1 MATLYT
7 YKRSPKIRHH
17 VASAQLGYS
26 VICFSAFHHV
36 VPGMGRNDD
45 IFEAIGTGLGDA
57 STCMSA
63 SCSPCMGLKPGDPI
77 MFVLEMGAS
86 ADGCS
91 SSADFMATFKVYIT
105 PQMCMGGPLGEIAGL
120 LDMDCVEF
128 GEVAYYPF
136 LNMITLQINTP
147 PVPRLPVPLVRA
159 RTELNLIL
167 GELTDAV
174 KNHCNRHPEGSADQW
189 NCLSTFYEARGNN
202 QVTLKVEIG
211 ADLFFGSLA
220 PVTLVTCGP
229 DGSSRFQFQWQ
240 FAFACRTSL
249 ISFSFTF
256 FFLLSSSLFF
266 SLFLFFFLFLF
277 QMFKKKY
284 CLPFV
289 PLAPNFSE
297 ARFGLRRPRRRSS
310 LRRITET
317 ASAGNIR
324 NMDAMAMIN
333 SSSSWTVTTMA
344 RRAVYWSRL
353 SRIWQRYSNTWTL
366 TVVICGHSPN
376 RNCWGSYSF

>member
-1 MATLYT
+1 
-7 YKRSPKIRHH
+7 
-17 VASAQLGYS
+17 
-26 VICFSAFHHV
+26 
-36 VPGMGRNDD
+36 MGRNDD

-77 MFVLEMGAS
+77 TFVLEMGAS

-174 KNHCNRHPEGSADQW
+174 KKHCNRHPVGSADQW

-249 ISFSFTF
+249 ISFSFKF

-266 SLFLFFFLFLF
+266 SLLLSFSLFLSLSISNVQKEILLALCTFSAELLRGEIWVTAAKKTFVIAEDNRDGFCRKHQEHGCNGHDQFF
-277 QMFKKKY
+277 QLLDCDNDGK
-284 CLPFV
+284 
-289 PLAPNFSE
+289 A
-297 ARFGLRRPRRRSS
+297 SS
-310 LRRITET
+310 LLVSFVTYLATVFQYLDFNGGHMWSFPKQELLGFLLLLKGCMLLNFRIQ
-317 ASAGNIR
+317 AR
-324 NMDAMAMIN
+324 NFF
-333 SSSSWTVTTMA
+333 
-344 RRAVYWSRL
+344 
-353 SRIWQRYSNTWTL
+353 
-366 TVVICGHSPN
+366 
-376 RNCWGSYSF
+376 NCS